1 MPPSTPSIGTR
12 SSFEI
17 RFPAR
22 DVARQAWSTPDIAAL
37 AAERGRPYA
46 LRELARRAAAA
57 PLTGHEVR
65 WRPGELVALSL
76 IAEVQRALIG
86 HYCDEENQG
95 AMGEAI
101 AYLEEGRPG
110 APLAPTMTT
119 FGAAFPET
127 SPLER
132 DPGVAELI
140 SVRLLVENP
149 AAAPYVALFDDTPL
163 TARPQYPAVVQTLES
178 YFETLPDY
186 GGLGVSLFGV
196 LRSAMKAHPDSL
208 RAQLAFI
215 RERFARLL
223 PSWLVAELVVAG
235 DVLAEEEA
243 ARGVGHGPI
252 EPLSFGGRD
261 EYENFTPDRDWM
273 ANVVL
278 LAKSTYV
285 WLDQLSRTYDTPVE
299 RLDQIPDAELDRLAR
314 FGITGLW
321 LIGVWER
328 STASKTIKQWRG
340 NPEALASAYSL
351 HDYAVAH
358 DLGGD
363 DSWWDLHRRC
373 RERGI
378 RLATDMVPNHTG
390 LDSRWMVDHPDYFL
404 QVDQAPYPN
413 YRFTGADLCPDPA
426 VSVHIEDGYWNHTD
440 AAVVFK
446 LYDHRDGRE
455 RYIYHGNDGTS
466 MPWNDTAQIDY
477 LNAEAREAVI
487 QKILHVA
494 RMSSIIRFDAA
505 MTLAKQHVQR
515 LWYPLPGH
523 GGAIPSR
530 SEHALTQADFD
541 RAMPAEFWREV
552 VDRVQEEVPDT
563 LLLAEAFWLME
574 GYFVRT
580 LGMHRV
586 YNSAFMHMLR
596 DEDNAKYR
604 QTIKNVLEFSAEVL
618 KRFVNFMNN
627 PDEETAVE
635 QFGKG
640 DKYIGT
646 ALLLVTLPGLPMIG
660 HGQVEGFSEK
670 YGMEY
675 RKAYRDE
682 RVDAELVARHER
694 EIFPLMRMRHV
705 FSDANE
711 FALYDFQS
719 GDGHVNEDVFA
730 YSNRAG
736 EERAVIVYQNAF
748 KETSGWV
755 KRAVP
760 TRRGGSDAPL
770 VHLTLLEA
778 LGIPADA
785 GLVAF
790 REQRSG
796 LWYLRYSG
804 ELADRGLYVTLHA
817 YQSLVFLDWR
827 VVPTEGRWI
836 ALHDQLGGAG
846 VADLGRAVRNL
857 ELTAERDAFRRLAC
871 DDPAAPEDVALLLA
885 LAEEAELDA
894 DVATEL
900 LDDLAALAK
909 RTLPAG
915 TRDLSRAL
923 TVLRTLPAAV
933 ADDADLYAL
942 TAEID
947 EHDQEARAVRL
958 VATSE
963 DELGPVVRDAE
974 ALLGVNTHDGVRWFD
989 GEAMDGLK
997 RVWIAWRT
1005 AAGEWTEDDA
1015 EALDAA
1021 LDAAAYRYDPLLTTL
1036 GVGVDDDDDEP
1047 ATSDDAA
1054 AEDSEAAEHE
1064 PSA

>member
-1 MPPSTPSIGTR
+1 MPPRTPSIGSR
-12 SSFEI
+12 SSFGLG
-17 RFPAR
+17 FPAR
-22 DVARQAWSTPDIAAL
+22 DVARAAWNTDEVAAL
-37 AAERGRPYA
+37 AAKRGRPFA

-57 PLTGHEVR
+57 PLTGKEGL
-65 WRPGELVALSL
+65 WRPGELIALTL
-76 IAEVQRALIG
+76 IGEVQRALIA
-86 HYCDEENQG
+86 HYCDEERAG
-95 AMGEAI
+95 AMTEALDW
-101 AYLEEGRPG
+101 LEEGRPG
-110 APLAPTMTT
+110 APVIHALTA
-119 FGAAFPET
+119 FGASFPEAA
-127 SPLER
+127 PLARE
-132 DPGVAELI
+132 PGVAELI
-140 SVRLLVENP
+140 SVRMLAENP
-149 AAAPYVALFDDTPL
+149 AATPYQALFDDTPL
-163 TARPQYPAVVQTLES
+163 TTRPQYPALVTSLED
-178 YFETLPDY
+178 YFETLPVVDAL
-186 GGLGVSLFGV
+186 GLSLFGV
-196 LRSAMKAHPDSL
+196 LRAASKAHPDSL
-208 RAQLAFI
+208 HAQLSFI

-235 DVLAEEEA
+235 DVLSEEEA
-243 ARGVGHGPI
+243 ARGGGPGPI
-252 EPLSFGGRD
+252 EPLVFGGGRD
-261 EYENFTPDRDWM
+261 EYENFTQDRDWM

-285 WLDQLSRTYDTPVE
+285 WLDQLSRTYGVPVT

-314 FGITGLW
+314 FGFTGLW

-328 STASKTIKQWRG
+328 STASRTIKQWRG

-363 DSWWDLHRRC
+363 DAWWDLHRRC
-373 RERGI
+373 RERGV

-390 LDSRWMVDHPDYFL
+390 LDSRWIVEHPDYFL
-404 QVDQAPYPN
+404 QLDSPPYPG
-413 YRFTGADLCPDPA
+413 YRFTGADLSPDPA
-426 VSVHIEDGYWNHTD
+426 VSVHLEDGYWDHSD

-477 LNAEAREAVI
+477 LNAAAREEVI

-505 MTLAKQHVQR
+505 MTLARQHVQR

-530 SEHALTQADFD
+530 AEHALTQADFD
-541 RAMPAEFWREV
+541 RAMPVEFWREV
-552 VDRVQEEVPDT
+552 VDRVQAEVPDT

-596 DEDNAKYR
+596 DEDNANYR
-604 QTIKNVLEFSAEVL
+604 QTLKNVLDFSAEVL

-640 DKYIGT
+640 DKYFGV
-646 ALLLVTLPGLPMIG
+646 ALMLVTLPGLPMIG

-675 RKAYRDE
+675 KKAYRDE
-682 RVDAELVARHER
+682 RVDEELVARHRR
-694 EIFPLMRMRHV
+694 EVFPLMRMRHV

-711 FALYDFQS
+711 FALYDFQT

-736 EERAVIVYQNAF
+736 EERALICYQNAF
-748 KETSGWV
+748 RETAGWV
-755 KRAVP
+755 KYAVP
-760 TRRGGSDAPL
+760 TRRGGSEAPL
-770 VHLTLLEA
+770 VNLTLLEA
-778 LGIPADA
+778 LGIDAGA
-785 GLVAF
+785 GLVGF

-804 ELADRGLYVTLHA
+804 ELAHRGLFVTLHA

-827 VVPTEGRWI
+827 VVPTGGAWT

-846 VADLGRAVRNL
+846 VPDLDRAVRNL
-857 ELTAERDAFRRLAC
+857 ELATERDAFRRLAS
-871 DDPAAPEDVALLLA
+871 DDPAAPADVVTVLTLA
-885 LAEEAELDA
+885 RPAAPPDA
-894 DVATEL
+894 DATEDPAAAL
-900 LDDLAALAK
+900 GAALAALA
-909 RTLPAG
+909 RTTLPPG
-915 TRDLSRAL
+915 TRALARAL
-923 TVLRTLPAAV
+923 TVLRALPIAA
-933 ADDADLYAL
+933 ADDADLFAL
-942 TAEID
+942 AAELDAHPDAAPLI
-947 EHDQEARAVRL
+947 RAV
-958 VATSE
+958 AGAGE
-963 DELGPVVRDAE
+963 DLGPVVSAVE
-974 ALLGVNTHDGVRWFD
+974 AALGVHSHDGVRWFR
-989 GEAMDGLK
+989 GELMESLV
-997 RVWIAWRT
+997 RVWALHRTLADAWD
-1005 AAGEWTEDDA
+1005 AAESA
-1015 EALDAA
+1015 ALDA
-1021 LDAAAYRYDPLLTTL
+1021 LVTAAAYRYDALLEAL
-1036 GVGVDDDDDEP
+1036 GEGGDAIDAAPTGDDGDTP
-1047 ATSDDAA
+1047 AT
-1054 AEDSEAAEHE
+1054 
-1064 PSA
+1064 